1 MMKCF
6 SLYYEA
12 EAQDGRVD
20 VEVRNSASWLRFL
33 ETMLERNAISTAE
46 TKRTLGIRVGT
57 RSR

>member
-33 ETMLERNAISTAE
+33 AHGNHARAQ
-46 TKRTLGIRVGT
+46 RY
-57 RSR
+57 